1 MCFYFCFDSQQF
13 FGLRIKR
20 KKQKLVK
27 NAKSMS
33 LTKVRK
39 NNAGKLEKTGFEK
52 YFEFF
57 FGEKKMFCTRKALLN
72 FSKRRFSSK
81 SVVISEHVKSAL
93 SNREPVVA
101 LESTIITHGMPRPH
115 NLECAKRVQKIIET
129 EVSF

>member
-1 MCFYFCFDSQQF
+1 M
-13 FGLRIKR
+13 
-20 KKQKLVK
+20 K
-27 NAKSMS
+27 NAKSKS
-33 LTKVRK
+33 LPKLRK
-39 NNAGKLEKTGFEK
+39 NNAGELEKTGFEK
-52 YFEFF
+52 CFEVYLRR
-57 FGEKKMFCTRKALLN
+57 KKMFCTRKALLN

-129 EVSF
+129 EVSL

>member
-1 MCFYFCFDSQQF
+1 M
-13 FGLRIKR
+13 
-20 KKQKLVK
+20 K
-27 NAKSMS
+27 NAKSKS
-33 LTKVRK
+33 LPKLRK
-39 NNAGKLEKTGFEK
+39 NNAGELEKTGFEK

-57 FGEKKMFCTRKALLN
+57 FFFCGEKMFCTRKALLN

-129 EVSF
+129 EVSL